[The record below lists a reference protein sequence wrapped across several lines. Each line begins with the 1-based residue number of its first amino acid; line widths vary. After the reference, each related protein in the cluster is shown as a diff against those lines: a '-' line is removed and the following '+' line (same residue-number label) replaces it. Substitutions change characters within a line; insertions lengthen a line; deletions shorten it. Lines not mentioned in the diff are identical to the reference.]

1 MEVELMTETIT
12 LLLFISQGFFFFFFG
27 RSDEIFEKSP
37 IKL

>member
-12 LLLFISQGFFFFFFG
+12 LLLFISQGFFFFFG

>member
-12 LLLFISQGFFFFFFG
+12 LLLFISQGFFFFG